1 MKVNVVR
8 NVCRIIEGME
18 DATIEKKEHILVE
31 DMKDGSKYA
40 LIHLDK
46 NEIVYIAD
54 GEEEQ

>member
-46 NEIVYIAD
+46 NETIWIT
-54 GEEEQ
+54 GNEEQE